1 VPRAKSRFFGGFI
14 LNSAS
19 MTVADI
25 TNLLAEDNISLENIN
40 LLRQDK
46 RVSVQRLIERWQQRQ
61 AKIAEDRA
69 RVAEMYIQE
78 HALIK
83 EGCAIIAGVDEAGR
97 GPLAGPVV
105 VGCAVL
111 PADAYLPLL
120 NDSKKLTAEQRSKL
134 YYAIKEIAVAV
145 NYEVVDREEIDD
157 INIYQATIA
166 GMYRAIEGL
175 KVKPEGVLIDAV
187 PLPELSMRSVSL
199 IGGDAISASIAA
211 ASIIA
216 KVERD
221 KIMLEMDKAYP
232 MYGFARHKGYGT
244 KEHLDAIRKYGPC
257 PIHRQ
262 SFEPIRG
269 LLAGNKQMDIF

>member
-1 VPRAKSRFFGGFI
+1 
-14 LNSAS
+14 

-25 TNLLAEDNISLENIN
+25 TNLLTEDDVPLESIQV
-40 LLRQDK
+40 LTQDK
-46 RVSVQRLIERWQQRQ
+46 RVSVQRLIAKWRQRQ
-61 AKIAEDRA
+61 ARIAEDKA
-69 RVAEMYIQE
+69 RVAEMYIHE
-78 HALIK
+78 HALAAQ
-83 EGCAIIAGVDEAGR
+83 GCSVIAGVDEAGR

-105 VGCAVL
+105 IGCVIL
-111 PADAYLPLL
+111 PPDTYLPLL

-134 YYAIKEIAVAV
+134 YHLIKETALAV
-145 NYEVVDREEIDD
+145 NYEIVDREEIDQV
-157 INIYQATIA
+157 NIYQATIA
-166 GMYRAIEGL
+166 GMYRAIAGL
-175 KVKPEGVLIDAV
+175 KVRPEGALIDAV
-187 PLPELSMRSVSL
+187 PLPKLSMRSVSL

-221 KIMLEMDKAYP
+221 KLMLELDQEYP

-244 KEHLDAIRKYGPC
+244 KEHLAAIQKYGPC

-269 LLAGNKQMDIF
+269 LLASKQMDI

>member
-1 VPRAKSRFFGGFI
+1 
-14 LNSAS
+14 
-19 MTVADI
+19 
-25 TNLLAEDNISLENIN
+25 
-40 LLRQDK
+40 
-46 RVSVQRLIERWQQRQ
+46 
-61 AKIAEDRA
+61 
-69 RVAEMYIQE
+69 
-78 HALIK
+78 
-83 EGCAIIAGVDEAGR
+83 
-97 GPLAGPVV
+97 
-105 VGCAVL
+105 L

-145 NYEVVDREEIDD
+145 NYEVVDREEIDH

-166 GMYRAIEGL
+166 GMYRAIAGL

-244 KEHLDAIRKYGPC
+244 KEHLDAIRKYGHVRF
-257 PIHRQ
+257 IGRAL
-262 SFEPIRG
+262 SRYEGF
-269 LLAGNKQMDIF
+269 